1 MQRRF
6 WSLALIGVIVGANT
20 TVVLEAAGKKTT
32 TNKQATVDKPSAASV
47 AAQVDRL
54 LRSELEA
61 SKIDIA
67 PRCSDEDFLRRVSFD
82 ITGRPPLPQQVTL
95 FGLNPDGNKR
105 AAVIDQLL
113 ASSEFGRNWGN
124 YYRDVIFMNATNQQ
138 LRGGQSVFEEW
149 IAEQL
154 NANKPWDEI
163 VTTLLTATGDIR
175 ENGATALFL
184 AHQSQP
190 AEVAAEACRIFLG
203 IQIQCANCHDHPS
216 DVWKRQQFH
225 ELAAYFPRTALRPVL
240 EDGMQRSFE
249 VVSVNFDNR
258 RGGGGPEQIR
268 ENPERLMAF
277 MDKNRDGKLSKE
289 EAQNSPGGQFARIF
303 ELLLQNGDSD
313 KDGMLSVAEMKK
325 LPDPPMQ
332 RRGSS
337 EYFMPDL
344 KDPSSRG
351 TQVNPKFFVDE
362 SKPAT
367 ELPDLERRAAA
378 AKAFT
383 NPENPW
389 FARAIINRLWHE
401 MLGEGFY
408 MPVDDLGP
416 TRTARFPEVLDELS
430 KGFIANKYDVKW
442 LVKTI
447 ALTDTYQRAVR
458 SKSVSAPELPFAS
471 QTPTHLRADQLFN
484 ALVTILGLD
493 DRGPGMGGG
502 MMAGPFAAARSPRNQ
517 FHNIFSHDPSTP
529 QEDIIGN
536 VQQALF
542 MMNTPQFRG
551 AVSAT
556 GNNRLGQIVRKY
568 NDDQDAI
575 AEVYLLALSRE
586 PSDQEIKVCQTYLK
600 DTGNRTEAY
609 EDILWSLLNSSEF
622 LAKR

>member
-1 MQRRF
+1 M
-6 WSLALIGVIVGANT
+6 S
-20 TVVLEAAGKKTT
+20 
-32 TNKQATVDKPSAASV
+32 
-47 AAQVDRL
+47 
-54 LRSELEA
+54 
-61 SKIDIA
+61 
-67 PRCSDEDFLRRVSFD
+67 
-82 ITGRPPLPQQVTL
+82 
-95 FGLNPDGNKR
+95 
-105 AAVIDQLL
+105 
-113 ASSEFGRNWGN
+113 
-124 YYRDVIFMNATNQQ
+124 
-138 LRGGQSVFEEW
+138 
-149 IAEQL
+149 
-154 NANKPWDEI
+154 
-163 VTTLLTATGDIR
+163 
-175 ENGATALFL
+175 
-184 AHQSQP
+184 
-190 AEVAAEACRIFLG
+190 
-203 IQIQCANCHDHPS
+203 
-216 DVWKRQQFH
+216 
-225 ELAAYFPRTALRPVL
+225 
-240 EDGMQRSFE
+240 
-249 VVSVNFDNR
+249 
-258 RGGGGPEQIR
+258 
-268 ENPERLMAF
+268 F
-277 MDKNRDGKLSKE
+277 MDRNRDGKLTKV
-289 EAQNSPGGQFARIF
+289 EAESSPGGQFARIF
-303 ELLLQNGDSD
+303 DRLLEVGDSN
-313 KDGMLSVAEMKK
+313 KDGALSIEEMKK

-351 TQVNPKFFVDE
+351 TQINPKFFVDQ
-362 SKPAT
+362 SQPAT
-367 ELPDLERRAAA
+367 ELPDIERRTAA

-430 KGFIANKYDVKW
+430 RGFVANDYDVKW

-458 SKSVSAPELPFAS
+458 SKSASAPELPFAA

-484 ALVTILGLD
+484 ALVTILGLS
-493 DRGPGMGGG
+493 DRAPG

-542 MMNTPQFRG
+542 LMNTPQFRG

-556 GNNRLGQIVRKY
+556 GNNRLSEIVRKY